1 MHIRNLPEYPEF
13 AERFDVMSEI
23 LDGEETKFQE
33 TLARGRKM
41 ITKAAKGYKENNEK
55 MPLEAIIEM
64 YDSHGIPPEI
74 SKDAAAEAGVEVDL
88 PDNFYSLV
96 ADTHSKNTKEE
107 KEDVPFAD
115 RLKNLPSTKRLFYDE
130 PNRFEFEAVVLDIF
144 ENNIVLDTT
153 LFYPEGGGQPADHGT
168 LAVDDILLQV
178 VDVRMING
186 VVIHNIDR
194 IEHELHIRKGDLVNG
209 KVNEIRRMAHARHHT
224 ATHIVNDAARQV
236 LGNHIWQAGAQKF
249 TDRARLDLSHYKRIS
264 QNEID
269 HIEILANRMVMEN
282 KRVLSEWMDRT
293 EAEQK
298 YGFGL
303 YQGGVPPGQKIRVL
317 HVGNDI
323 EACAGTHCTYTG
335 QIGPIKILKTERIQD
350 GVERIEYA
358 AGEAAILAMQQTD
371 RLIRRSAE
379 TLRVPAEQLPATT
392 ERFFDEWKALK
403 KESRKLKEELAHARV
418 SQLVNQAE
426 GVCGVRLLTQFI
438 QGVDA
443 EGLAKMV
450 KQLSA
455 EHSDLVTLLL
465 SDNDGVKVAASA
477 GKAAIKKGANAG
489 LIVRK
494 VTSVVGGGG
503 GGKPDLAQGGGT
515 DPSRIEEALVSGKE
529 VLFTQIQ
536 GNGN

>member
-1 MHIRNLPEYPEF
+1 
-13 AERFDVMSEI
+13 
-23 LDGEETKFQE
+23 
-33 TLARGRKM
+33 
-41 ITKAAKGYKENNEK
+41 
-55 MPLEAIIEM
+55 
-64 YDSHGIPPEI
+64 
-74 SKDAAAEAGVEVDL
+74 
-88 PDNFYSLV
+88 
-96 ADTHSKNTKEE
+96 
-107 KEDVPFAD
+107 
-115 RLKNLPSTKRLFYDE
+115 
-130 PNRFEFEAVVLDIF
+130 
-144 ENNIVLDTT
+144 
-153 LFYPEGGGQPADHGT
+153 
-168 LAVDDILLQV
+168 
-178 VDVRMING
+178 
-186 VVIHNIDR
+186 
-194 IEHELHIRKGDLVNG
+194 
-209 KVNEIRRMAHARHHT
+209 
-224 ATHIVNDAARQV
+224 
-236 LGNHIWQAGAQKF
+236 
-249 TDRARLDLSHYKRIS
+249 
-264 QNEID
+264 
-269 HIEILANRMVMEN
+269 
-282 KRVLSEWMDRT
+282 
-293 EAEQK
+293 
-298 YGFGL
+298 
-303 YQGGVPPGQKIRVL
+303 
-317 HVGNDI
+317 VGNDI